1 MSLSQQVKIQEFD
14 KYIMQGGNQS
24 LPNIEDLCRY
34 GLLLCNLDDAD
45 TESFND
51 IVIDVIRKLRYANSN
66 GEQL

>member
-34 GLLLCNLDDAD
+34 GLLLCNLDGADA
-45 TESFND
+45 ESFND